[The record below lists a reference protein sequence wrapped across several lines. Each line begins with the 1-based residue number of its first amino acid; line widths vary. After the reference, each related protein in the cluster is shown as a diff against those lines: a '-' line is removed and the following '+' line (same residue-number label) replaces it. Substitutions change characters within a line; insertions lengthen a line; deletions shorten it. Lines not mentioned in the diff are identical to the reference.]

1 MCGLRPRLWRATVGA
16 EASQRPWL
24 NQHAPPGFVGSR
36 LLLPNPERDAIRLD
50 KRAALGAL
58 AGLMPFANAVV
69 ARHRTGRFEA
79 QPAKTVGAAR
89 REAIQRR
96 LEGRRPRWSF
106 DGIEPAGFEP
116 PTVQGGVGRH
126 RHFQPGYRVVEFLA
140 LDTHNGLDREVNSP
154 VHAAGDLR
162 AISAFRTFKQIAAAH
177 GGIFLFVAPFRKPW
191 EALGRRRSLL
201 PELSALAP
209 KRKSGCLCLRA
220 RLCGHGCTAEDSY
233 SDPAVANK
241 ILS

>member
-89 REAIQRR
+89 GETIQRS
-96 LEGRRPRWSF
+96 LEGRRARWSF

-116 PTVQGGVGRH
+116 PTVQGGVGSH
-126 RHFQPGYRVVEFLA
+126 RHLQPGYRVVEFLT
-140 LDTHNGLDREVNSP
+140 LDAHNCLDREVNSP

-177 GGIFLFVAPFRKPW
+177 GGDFSLCCAISQ
-191 EALGRRRSLL
+191 ALGSLGKAAKSFART
-201 PELSALAP
+201 LSAGPQEEIWLFIHTCLA
-209 KRKSGCLCLRA
+209 LWA
-220 RLCGHGCTAEDSY
+220 RVHRGGQLF
-233 SDPAVANK
+233 
-241 ILS
+241 